1 MALGLGGTGM
11 VASKWAKPVVDSV
24 VVPLHAQGSALVVTI
39 ASNTAGTVFTG
50 NNNVGQSVTMPGS
63 GSFNNLR
70 FNWYGSLGAG
80 PIAAGTLYLLTQE
93 YLGLPGGLGP
103 ATPGFVASA
112 PASGSQY
119 VFPPGTTVIGGTEY
133 WFYCDAML
141 ASFLV
146 SLVTVFPGGS
156 LYIGSP
162 TGVPPLPFSI
172 RPGDANFLLQ
182 GVVVP

>member
-119 VFPPGTTVIGGTEY
+119 VFPPGTTVIGGTE
-133 WFYCDAML
+133 
-141 ASFLV
+141 
-146 SLVTVFPGGS
+146 
-156 LYIGSP
+156 
-162 TGVPPLPFSI
+162 
-172 RPGDANFLLQ
+172 
-182 GVVVP
+182 